1 MKTLFQRFGFLTLVL
16 VAVLGMAQAQSSP
29 NFFNAELS
37 GDNVVPAVETDA
49 SGYAVALLVGN
60 TLHVGGSYSGLST
73 PVATAIRGGV
83 HVHMA
88 APGENG
94 PIAFDLSNTAG
105 TNGTFQGEFELN
117 DEQMQALMD
126 GMLYVQL
133 HTEMNNPGEL
143 RGTLMPANAMQ

>member
-1 MKTLFQRFGFLTLVL
+1 MKQLLSRFGFSTLVL
-16 VAVLGMAQAQSSP
+16 VAVLGMAQAQGSP
-29 NFFNAELS
+29 NFFNAQLS

-73 PVATAIRGGV
+73 PIASQIRGGV
-83 HVHMA
+83 HIHMA

-94 PIAFDLSNTAG
+94 PIVFELSNTAG
-105 TNGTFQGEFELN
+105 INGTFQGEFELN

-126 GMLYVQL
+126 GTLYVQL
-133 HTEMNNPGEL
+133 HTEMHNPGEL
-143 RGTLMPANAMQ
+143 RGALTPGD